1 MTEHEIRLIEDS
13 WAAVAP
19 ISGDAAALFYER
31 LFEID
36 PRVRSLFKGDM
47 EQQGKKLMQMIGVAV
62 AHLGRTEEIAPAV
75 RALGQRHAGLR
86 RPVEGLRYGRNRSPV
101 DSRERARRR
110 LHSGSARRLVETVH
124 LCRRHNESRPDRR
137 SVSVSSVRAEG
148 SRAPT

>member
-19 ISGDAAALFYER
+19 ISGDAAALFYDR

-75 RALGQRHAGLR
+75 RALGQRHAGYGVQLQDYDT
-86 RPVEGLRYGRNRSPV
+86 VGAALLWTLGKGLGAAFTP
-101 DSRERARRR
+101 E
-110 LHSGSARRLVETVH
+110 
-124 LCRRHNESRPDRR
+124 
-137 SVSVSSVRAEG
+137 VRAAWSKLYIHVAETMKAG
-148 SRAPT
+148 QTADV